1 MGAYARA
8 SKDSINGSHPPA
20 DWSKAHDRG
29 SINRP
34 DESFRSL
41 VVRKLTLLQLPVA
54 DAGGSASQASIYTQR
69 YRCGRTANSRKT
81 DIFVRGDKSAGRPL
95 SSSSGSR
102 TRKGN
107 CNALPTFAPTQR
119 ARTYRLHVGAGEDKT
134 TGKESAR
141 SLSPVHFSKTLG
153 SPGEVLAAPRMV
165 GTHMSKMSRP
175 MIAYVIARCW
185 YALRGRTSAVAYEDL
200 SVESK
205 SGDAETHIRTILRK
219 VPDARSIEPSA
230 SYSCDDGGPACQYET
245 AEVGR
250 HSRFQLLTVSR
261 VCSSTS
267 RCPRKSRKMVE
278 PTSSVC
284 NATR

>member
-119 ARTYRLHVGAGEDKT
+119 VWK
-134 TGKESAR
+134 
-141 SLSPVHFSKTLG
+141 
-153 SPGEVLAAPRMV
+153 
-165 GTHMSKMSRP
+165 
-175 MIAYVIARCW
+175 
-185 YALRGRTSAVAYEDL
+185 RGRIDCMWGPGKIRRRE
-200 SVESK
+200 K
-205 SGDAETHIRTILRK
+205 SQPGPFLPFISQRLLARRARFLRH
-219 VPDARSIEPSA
+219 R
-230 SYSCDDGGPACQYET
+230 GWLG
-245 AEVGR
+245 
-250 HSRFQLLTVSR
+250 LT
-261 VCSSTS
+261 
-267 RCPRKSRKMVE
+267 
-278 PTSSVC
+278 
-284 NATR
+284 

>member
-1 MGAYARA
+1 
-8 SKDSINGSHPPA
+8 
-20 DWSKAHDRG
+20 
-29 SINRP
+29 
-34 DESFRSL
+34 
-41 VVRKLTLLQLPVA
+41 
-54 DAGGSASQASIYTQR
+54 
-69 YRCGRTANSRKT
+69 
-81 DIFVRGDKSAGRPL
+81 
-95 SSSSGSR
+95 
-102 TRKGN
+102 
-107 CNALPTFAPTQR
+107 
-119 ARTYRLHVGAGEDKT
+119 
-134 TGKESAR
+134 
-141 SLSPVHFSKTLG
+141 
-153 SPGEVLAAPRMV
+153 
-165 GTHMSKMSRP
+165 MSKMSRP